1 MYRLR
6 FLITLSLIFI
16 TTSHAF
22 AEELLVYSGRKA
34 KFVKPFIE
42 EFSKQTGIK
51 VKLRSGSSSILLSS
65 LSLRGEQTGVDIYL
79 GNDVG
84 NLQRGSDFGLFRKLP
99 AELVNIVPAKYRS
112 PNNDWISL
120 SARLRV
126 LVVNTN
132 NPDHSKIDSVMKLAD
147 TALKGRIAIT
157 HSNNESFISGVS
169 SYRHVLKPKQYK
181 EWLQGIKANA
191 EGHVYRK
198 HSHIVKAVAQN
209 KRAVGLVNHYYALR
223 HMKKHPDA
231 PIKLVIPDQKTPQM
245 GVAWNLS
252 GIAITRFSKQPRA
265 AERLVAFLLSAD
277 KQKQFAEINQ
287 EYPSRPGVVLA
298 KGVPAINTM
307 RLIKTPIEE
316 IGRQREETINEIH
329 AIGLR

>member
-1 MYRLR
+1 MLRL
-6 FLITLSLIFI
+6 LVTLSLIFI
-16 TTSHAF
+16 TTGHVF
-22 AEELLVYSGRKA
+22 AAELIIYSGRKG

-51 VKLRSGSSSILLSS
+51 VKLRSGNSSILLSS
-65 LSLRGEQTGVDIYL
+65 LSLRGEQTGADIYL

-99 AELVNIVPAKYRS
+99 AHIFNIVPSKYRS
-112 PNNDWISL
+112 PNNDWIGL

-132 NPDHSKIDSVMKLAD
+132 NPEHKTINSVMNLAEP
-147 TALKGRIAIT
+147 ALRDRIAIT
-157 HSNNESFISGVS
+157 HSDSESFISGVS
-169 SYRHVLKPKQYK
+169 SYRHVLNRKQYRN
-181 EWLQGIKANA
+181 WLKSIKANA
-191 EGHVYRK
+191 GNNVYRK
-198 HSHIVKAVAQN
+198 HSHIVMAVAQN
-209 KRAVGLVNHYYALR
+209 KRDVGLVNHYYALR
-223 HMKKHPDA
+223 HIKKHPDS
-231 PIKLVIPDQKTPQM
+231 PIKLIIPDQKTNQM

-252 GIAITRFSKQPRA
+252 GIAITKFSKQPKM
-265 AERLVAFLLSAD
+265 AEKLLAFLLSAE

-287 EYPSRPGVVLA
+287 EYPTRPGISLA
-298 KGVPAINTM
+298 NGIPEINSM

-316 IGRQREETINEIH
+316 IGRQREDTISELQ